1 MSIEILDV
9 SAMKPF
15 VTATFNRVTRVRV
28 SCGKDSQNRVCTGS
42 FVAEKPKRAMW
53 WRSMKPRRLAGVD
66 EWSLG
71 SER

>member
-1 MSIEILDV
+1 VSIEILDV

-15 VTATFNRVTRVRV
+15 VTATFNPVAGVRA
-28 SCGKDSQNRVCTGS
+28 SCGNDSQSRVCTGS
-42 FVAEKPKRAMW
+42 FVAEKPNQAMW

-66 EWSLG
+66 AWSLG